1 MNVVEQFLSTYGL
14 LALVPLAAF
23 EGDLSLIV
31 VGALAHRGL
40 LWLPSAI
47 VAGAVGSLIG
57 DTAWFFLGRRLRDSV
72 RDSRLYQRVG
82 PRIERLADRIGI
94 WQLIAARFIWG
105 TRNASM
111 FFWGQH
117 GLPLHRF
124 LLVDALSCL
133 IGATTFGVMGYL
145 VGQGALA
152 LLGHMRRL
160 EHWLLIILLFGIVVT
175 FIIHRLTRRTVH
187 DEPSAVRED

>member
-1 MNVVEQFLSTYGL
+1 MNAVEHFLSTYGL
-14 LALVPLAAF
+14 FALVPFAAV

-31 VGALAHRGL
+31 AGALAHRGL

-47 VAGAVGSLIG
+47 LAGAIGNLLG

-72 RDSRLYQRVG
+72 RGSRLYQRVG
-82 PRIERLADRIGI
+82 PRIEHLADRMGI
-94 WQLIAARFIWG
+94 WQLIVARFIWG

-111 FFWGQH
+111 FFWGQR

-133 IGATTFGVMGYL
+133 IGATTFGMLGYL
-145 VGQGALA
+145 VGQGARVM
-152 LLGHMRRL
+152 LGHVRQL
-160 EHWLLIILLFGIVVT
+160 EHWLLVILLLGIVVT
-175 FIIHRLTRRTVH
+175 FIVHRLTRRTVH
-187 DEPSAVRED
+187 DGSGSL